1 MKIEPIALTNK
12 GYYPIGPTKAVIAGP
27 CSAETEEQVIATA
40 TALQRM
46 GVAAFRAGIWKPRTR
61 PGCFEGVGAAGLAW
75 MRRVQREL
83 DMPVIIEVGNARHV
97 EQALAAGIDML
108 WLGARTTANPFAVQD
123 IADALKG
130 TDIPV
135 FVKNPINADLE
146 LWIGALE
153 RLNLSGINHL
163 AAVLRGF
170 SSYEKTLYRNPPQWQ
185 IAIELRRRVP
195 GLPMYCDP
203 SHICGRRD
211 LVPSVCHQAM
221 DLAFDGLMIE
231 CHCKPEEAWSD
242 AAQQV
247 TPAELEALLG
257 TLDVRSH
264 TPAGDIFDRYRS
276 RIDNVDAALVNLLAE
291 RMDISRQMGQ
301 LKREQ
306 DVLVLQSDRYN
317 NILSSIETSGVAK
330 GLSAEFLRKVFETIH
345 AESIAQQLDG
355 GE

>member
-1 MKIEPIALTNK
+1 MNIQPISLTNN
-12 GYYPIGPTKAVIAGP
+12 GDYPIGPAKAVIAGP
-27 CSAETEEQVIATA
+27 CSAETEEQVMATA

-61 PGCFEGVGAAGLAW
+61 PGCFEGVGAPGLAW

-83 DMPVIIEVGNARHV
+83 GLPVIIEVGNARHV
-97 EQALAAGIDML
+97 EQALAAGIDMV
-108 WLGARTTANPFAVQD
+108 WVGARTTANPFAVQD
-123 IADALKG
+123 IADALRG

-153 RLNLSGINHL
+153 RLSNSGITRL

-185 IAIELRRRVP
+185 IAIELRRRVQ
-195 GLPMYCDP
+195 GLPLYCDP
-203 SHICGRRD
+203 SHISGRRD
-211 LVPSVCHQAM
+211 LVSSVCHQAM

-231 CHCKPEEAWSD
+231 CHQRPDEAWSD

-247 TPAELEALLG
+247 SPAELDALLR

-264 TPAGDIFDRYRS
+264 TPAGDLFDRSRS
-276 RIDNVDAALVNLLAE
+276 RIDQLDAALVNLLAE
-291 RMDISRQMGQ
+291 RMDISRQLGQ

-306 DVLVLQSDRYN
+306 NVLVLQSDRYN
-317 NILSSIETSGVAK
+317 DILSSIEASGVAK
-330 GLSAEFLRKVFETIH
+330 GLSAEFLRKIFETIH
-345 AESIAQQLDG
+345 AESIARQLDA

>member
-12 GYYPIGPTKAVIAGP
+12 GDYPIGPTKAVIAGP

-317 NILSSIETSGVAK
+317 NILSSIEASGVAK

>member
-12 GYYPIGPTKAVIAGP
+12 GDYPIGPTKAVIAGP

-264 TPAGDIFDRYRS
+264 TPAGDIFNRYRS

-317 NILSSIETSGVAK
+317 NILSSIEASGVAK

>member
-317 NILSSIETSGVAK
+317 NILSSIEASGVAK

>member
-12 GYYPIGPTKAVIAGP
+12 GDYPIGPTKAVIAGP

-75 MRRVQREL
+75 MRRIQREL

-317 NILSSIETSGVAK
+317 NILSSIEASGVAK

>member
-1 MKIEPIALTNK
+1 MKIDRIELSNT
-12 GYYPIGPTKAVIAGP
+12 GDYPIGPSKAVIAGP
-27 CSAETEEQVIATA
+27 CSAETEEQVMATA
-40 TALQRM
+40 TALKQL

-61 PGCFEGVGAAGLAW
+61 PGCFEGVGGPGLAW

-83 DMPVIIEVGNARHV
+83 EMPVIVEVGSARHV
-97 EQALAAGIDML
+97 EQALAAGIDMV

-153 RLNLSGINHL
+153 RLNLNGITRL

-195 GLPMYCDP
+195 GLPLYCDP
-203 SHICGRRD
+203 SHISGRRD

-231 CHCKPEEAWSD
+231 CHHRPEEAWSD

-247 TPAELEALLG
+247 TPAELHALLS

-264 TPAGDIFDRYRS
+264 LPAGDLFDRYRS
-276 RIDNVDAALVNLLAE
+276 HIDQVDAAIVNLLAE
-291 RMDISRQMGQ
+291 RMDISRDMGQ

-306 DVLVLQSDRYN
+306 GILVLQSNRYN
-317 NILSSIETSGVAK
+317 DILSSIEASGAAK
-330 GLSAEFLRKVFETIH
+330 GLSAEFLRKIFETIH
-345 AESIAQQLDG
+345 AESIAQQLDR

>member
-1 MKIEPIALTNK
+1 MKIDTFELRNK
-12 GYYPIGPTKAVIAGP
+12 GDYPIGPSKAVIAGP
-27 CSAETEEQVIATA
+27 CSAETEEQVMATA
-40 TALQRM
+40 TALQRL

-61 PGCFEGVGAAGLAW
+61 PGCFEGVGTLGLAW

-97 EQALAAGIDML
+97 EQALAAGIDMV
-108 WLGARTTANPFAVQD
+108 WLGARTTANPFAVQE

-146 LWIGALE
+146 LWIGAFE
-153 RLNLSGINHL
+153 RLNRNGISRL

-170 SSYEKTLYRNPPQWQ
+170 SSYEKTLYRYPPQWQ

-195 GLPMYCDP
+195 DLPLFCDP
-203 SHICGRRD
+203 SHITGRRD

-221 DLAFDGLMIE
+221 DLGFDGLMIE
-231 CHCKPEEAWSD
+231 CHNNPDAAWSD

-247 TPAELEALLG
+247 TPDALHALLS

-264 TPAGDIFDRYRS
+264 TLAGDLFNRYRS
-276 RIDNVDAALVNLLAE
+276 RIDDLDAAIVNLLAE
-291 RMDISRQMGQ
+291 RMAISRNMGQ

-306 DVLVLQSDRYN
+306 GVLVLQADRYN
-317 NILSSIETSGVAK
+317 NILSSIEASGVAK
-330 GLSAEFLRKVFETIH
+330 GLSAEFLHKIFESIH
-345 AESIAQQLDG
+345 AESIAQQLDKDD
-355 GE
+355 